1 MPDPAPDQG
10 SPLQGAPRRDD
21 AARDAPPR
29 LSIIIPVLNEAAAL
43 PATLAAL
50 CPLPGLEVIVVD
62 GGSDDA
68 TVALAARAGAR
79 VLHAAR
85 GRGTQLH
92 AGALAARGPVLWF
105 LHADTQ
111 PRCAAAAAAAI
122 AAALQA
128 PTTVGGYFRLR
139 FRPHRDGRRLAPR
152 FLTGLYP
159 RLRWLG
165 LVYGD
170 SGIFLRRSTYHQMG
184 GFAPL
189 PLFEDL
195 DLLRRL
201 RRCGHVA
208 RLAESL
214 QTSSR
219 RFEAGFPRTFG
230 RWTLLQC
237 LFWLGV
243 SPHRLARHYPTTP
256 RPVESGK

>member
-1 MPDPAPDQG
+1 MPDPLPDGRAPDFDE
-10 SPLQGAPRRDD
+10 L
-21 AARDAPPR
+21 DAPPR
-29 LSIIIPVLNEAAAL
+29 LSVIIPVLNEATAL

-50 CPLPGLEVIVVD
+50 RPLSGLEVIVVD

-68 TVALAARAGAR
+68 TVALAASAGAR

-111 PRCAAAAAAAI
+111 PCCAASATAAI
-122 AAALQA
+122 TAALLA
-128 PTTVGGYFRLR
+128 PSTVGGYFRLR

-152 FLTGLYP
+152 FLTWLYP

-170 SGIFLRRSTYHQMG
+170 SGIFLRRSTYHELG

-201 RRCGHVA
+201 RRRGQVA
-208 RLAESL
+208 RLSETL
-214 QTSSR
+214 ETSSR
-219 RFEAGFPRTFG
+219 RFDAGFPRTFL

-237 LFWLGV
+237 LFWLGAP
-243 SPHRLARHYPTTP
+243 PHRLASHY
-256 RPVESGK
+256 RARR